1 VREDD
6 LEESREPF
14 ASDLHVLTVLRAD

>member
-6 LEESREPF
+6 LEESREF
-14 ASDLHVLTVLRAD
+14 LRSDLHVLTILRAY